1 MSHESES
8 LETRLARCERT
19 LFGEDDSSKGLS
31 ARMHM
36 TETTTAKIDAIGQTN
51 DQLDAIFIAAK
62 DLEYEP
68 R

>member
-19 LFGEDDSSKGLS
+19 LFGEDDSSSGLS
-31 ARMHM
+31 ARRDHSFV
-36 TETTTAKIDAIGQTN
+36 AALANAIGQTN